1 MPKPKWKAKKVIFHQ
16 ASQDAYKIIG
26 PKMIHDYEDYGYN
39 KEDAELMASAPE
51 LEEKLDEIEAIVF
64 EAIDKFQ
71 ENSEAFKIL
80 SQIKKAI
87 QKSK

>member
-1 MPKPKWKAKKVIFHQ
+1 M
-16 ASQDAYKIIG
+16 SQENAT
-26 PKMIHDYEDYGYN
+26 
-39 KEDAELMASAPE
+39 E